1 MIDKM
6 KKLTF
11 LVYHR
16 EYDSFLRDLQALG
29 VVHIQKSG
37 DQTMAEPATLR
48 TLRQQLCDVRSVL
61 SSLQRITGVFLEDV
75 PVGSAGV
82 TESIEAS
89 QAMKLVRRVQ
99 EIESSL
105 VALKPRMEQLQRDV
119 EVLRPWGTIDR
130 AMMKKLHDA
139 GLRVH
144 YRIASAKRFEQKFPG
159 YASMVVN
166 RDKRFV
172 YFLTF
177 DIEGQESEHVAA
189 QSLRLPDMSLDEA
202 EREIASLSSQ
212 RDALEFERSR
222 IAEDNIGDII
232 ALQQEI
238 ASAVAREEAT
248 LKTQR
253 AALDTVVVME
263 GWFPVR
269 EEKAI
274 AAFLSK
280 EQAYYEMR
288 EPVATDD
295 VPIRLRNNRFN
306 RMFERLTRMYGF
318 PCYNEWDPTPVVA
331 PFFTL
336 FFAICM
342 GDAGYGIIITLYGL
356 LEIMGMARKTP
367 IVGEMLHGCGD
378 MVLTLGVATTLV
390 GLALGTFFGLSI
402 IDYVPDGTPLHD
414 YYAFVGG
421 KFPGTTYSFQMASA
435 IIIGVVHLCI
445 AMMVKAIL
453 YTKKNGLSA
462 TLSTWAWNLLLIGGI
477 IVGTLSMVGT
487 LSPDTTRFVII
498 GIGAVSAVGIYL
510 LNNVGRLKSSPLKAL
525 LINPLAGLYD
535 TYNMASGL
543 LGDVLSYVRLYALC
557 LAGGALGSAFNNIGN
572 MMDERGVVMLPWL
585 IYLVGHTLNLLLS
598 AISAFVHP
606 LRLNFVEYFKNS
618 GYEGKG
624 TGYEPLHKA
633 ECVMPNT

>member
-1 MIDKM
+1 MIERM

-11 LVYHR
+11 LVYHK
-16 EYDSFLRDLQALG
+16 EYDSFLHDLQALG

-48 TLRQQLCDVRSVL
+48 TLRQQERDVKDVL
-61 SSLQRITGVFLEDV
+61 SSLQQLAGVFLEDV
-75 PVGSAGV
+75 PVGNAGV

-99 EIESSL
+99 EIGASL
-105 VALKPRMEQLQRDV
+105 AALKPRMEQLQRDA
-119 EVLRPWGTIDR
+119 EDLRPWGAIDK

-139 GLRVH
+139 GIREH
-144 YRIASAKRFEQKFPG
+144 YRIASASRFDEKFPE
-159 YASMVVN
+159 YTSLVIN

-189 QSLRLPDMSLDEA
+189 QSLRLPDMSLDEV
-202 EREIASLSSQ
+202 EREIASLTSQ
-212 RDALEFERSR
+212 RDALEFERNK

-232 ALQQEI
+232 ALQGEI
-238 ASAVAREEAT
+238 VSAVAREEAT

-263 GWFPVR
+263 GWFPVK
-269 EEKAI
+269 EEKSI
-274 AAFLSK
+274 SAFLSK

-288 EPVATDD
+288 EPVATDN
-295 VPIRLRNNRFN
+295 VPIQLRNNRFN

-318 PCYNEWDPTPVVA
+318 PCYNEWDPTPIVA

-342 GDAGYGIIITLYGL
+342 GDGGYGIIIMLYGL
-356 LEIMGMARKTP
+356 LEMMGKARKTP
-367 IVGEMLHGCGD
+367 VVGEMLHGCGD
-378 MVLTLGVATTLV
+378 MVFTLGFSTTLV
-390 GLALGTFFGLSI
+390 GLALGTFFGLNL
-402 IDYVPDGTPLHD
+402 IDYVPAASPLHD

-421 KFPGTTYSFQMASA
+421 KFPGTNYSFQMAAA

-453 YTKKNGLSA
+453 YTVKEGFSA

-487 LSPDTTRFVII
+487 LSPETTRFVII

-510 LNNVGRLKSSPLKAL
+510 LNNIGRLKSSPLKAL
-525 LINPLAGLYD
+525 IINPLAGLYD

-624 TGYEPLHKA
+624 TGYEPLHNA